1 MCHMWK
7 GGGEERKRDRM
18 NGTFFLSFNGLQL
31 GSIFVF
37 NSRANNN
44 SQKVKWC
51 WWCIITISSSP
62 PHPIN
67 EERGWRPALLRER
80 EREREQLA
88 RRNLLPL
95 SLSSP
100 PSCILIWNT
109 LPAVWFWPGSLSYT
123 PQRIWLHQRTILNDY
138 VVNLLNNI

>member
-7 GGGEERKRDRM
+7 GGGGERERERM
-18 NGTFFLSFNGLQL
+18 NGTLSFFLFFNGLQL

-62 PHPIN
+62 PTPLMRKGG
-67 EERGWRPALLRER
+67 EGRLCWER
-80 EREREQLA
+80 ETSLQEEAL
-88 RRNLLPL
+88 LLPL
-95 SLSSP
+95 P
-100 PSCILIWNT
+100 PSTFLHPDLKHTSCCLVLAWISFLHSSTNMAPPTDNIK
-109 LPAVWFWPGSLSYT
+109 
-123 PQRIWLHQRTILNDY
+123 WLCCKFTK
-138 VVNLLNNI
+138 